1 MTHEHRIVPVRAG
14 GHEPL
19 PLVALCVT
27 LLSWS
32 CGYPVI
38 RLALA
43 YFSPAG
49 LSSLRYALAATLI
62 MTWAACTRPALPRLV
77 DLPRFALC
85 GGVGI
90 ALYTILF
97 NMGEQSVTAG
107 AASLLLNISPL
118 LTAIMAVVFMREKLP
133 LAGWVG
139 SGLSFLGV
147 AIIGGGQ
154 PGGFSFGSGASCILA
169 AALCTA
175 LYYVLQKPLIGRY
188 GPLPTTAWILL
199 CGAVALL
206 PWLPGAIKEAQ
217 GHGMTPWILMLVLAV
232 FPSVVGYA
240 AWAHVVGR
248 MGVARS
254 AGFLYLDA
262 PTVLVMAY
270 FMLGEVPTLPTL
282 LGGAVVMGG
291 VLVAQLFGRMPLHRK
306 KRGEDNTIS
315 GADGL

>member
-1 MTHEHRIVPVRAG
+1 MAHDHRTGAVRSG
-14 GHEPL
+14 SHDPL
-19 PLVALCVT
+19 PLFALCVT

-38 RLALA
+38 RMALE

-49 LSSLRYALAATLI
+49 LSALRYALAATLI
-62 MTWAACTRPALPRLV
+62 MTWAACTRPALPRLA

-107 AASLLLNISPL
+107 AASLLINISPL
-118 LTAIMAVVFMREKLP
+118 LTAMMAVVFIREKLP

-139 SGLSFLGV
+139 SGISFLGV

-175 LYYVLQKPLIGRY
+175 LYYVLQKPLISRY

-206 PWLPGAIKEAQ
+206 PWLPGAIAQAQ
-217 GHGMTPWILMLVLAV
+217 GHGMAPWILMLVLAI

-270 FMLGEVPTLPTL
+270 FMLGEVPSLRTLF
-282 LGGAVVMGG
+282 GGAVVMGG
-291 VLVAQLFGRMPLHRK
+291 VLVAQLFSRMPTRRK
-306 KRGEDNTIS
+306 KHAMHSDV
-315 GADGL
+315 AVMKDQ

>member
-90 ALYTILF
+90 AHYTSLF
-97 NMGEQSVTAG
+97 NMGEQSVTARPRRP
-107 AASLLLNISPL
+107 LPHRSPL
-118 LTAIMAVVFMREKLP
+118 TPALMAV
-133 LAGWVG
+133 
-139 SGLSFLGV
+139 
-147 AIIGGGQ
+147 
-154 PGGFSFGSGASCILA
+154 
-169 AALCTA
+169 
-175 LYYVLQKPLIGRY
+175 LI
-188 GPLPTTAWILL
+188 
-199 CGAVALL
+199 
-206 PWLPGAIKEAQ
+206 
-217 GHGMTPWILMLVLAV
+217 TP
-232 FPSVVGYA
+232 
-240 AWAHVVGR
+240 
-248 MGVARS
+248 
-254 AGFLYLDA
+254 
-262 PTVLVMAY
+262 
-270 FMLGEVPTLPTL
+270 
-282 LGGAVVMGG
+282 
-291 VLVAQLFGRMPLHRK
+291 Q
-306 KRGEDNTIS
+306 
-315 GADGL
+315 